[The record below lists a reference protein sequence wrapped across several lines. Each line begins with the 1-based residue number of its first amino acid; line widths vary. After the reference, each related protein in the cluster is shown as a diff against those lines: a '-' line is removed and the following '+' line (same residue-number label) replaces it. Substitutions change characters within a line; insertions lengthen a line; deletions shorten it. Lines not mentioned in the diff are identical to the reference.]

1 MPVLTVSADPGQ
13 LLQDEGEEGPVQ
25 GVWGSHWQSQGRG
38 RKEDNKLYFLNLE
51 NCKMISQGMFNRLLD
66 APASLKPVVSL
77 IKQTQIAEI
86 TTELVSKIEIT
97 SKSPTFVNS
106 ASMVCHNLLTQAYQR
121 RATGILKKDLTGTC
135 LPRLWWTTLYQVCP
149 FSLQGAHILR
159 STPTSWLFISSNSF
173 CIQLKALGSSG

>member
-1 MPVLTVSADPGQ
+1 MFYSIPKQVIFQEANGFLAILVLPVLTVSADPGQ

-51 NCKMISQGMFNRLLD
+51 NCKMISQGMFNRLSD

-86 TTELVSKIEIT
+86 TTELISKNENFQKPHICEQ
-97 SKSPTFVNS
+97 
-106 ASMVCHNLLTQAYQR
+106 CQH
-121 RATGILKKDLTGTC
+121 G
-135 LPRLWWTTLYQVCP
+135 LP
-149 FSLQGAHILR
+149 
-159 STPTSWLFISSNSF
+159 
-173 CIQLKALGSSG
+173 

>member
-1 MPVLTVSADPGQ
+1 MKNLRSYSRILRDRR
-13 LLQDEGEEGPVQ
+13 
-25 GVWGSHWQSQGRG
+25 SQRS
-38 RKEDNKLYFLNLE
+38 RQ
-51 NCKMISQGMFNRLLD
+51 ISTL
-66 APASLKPVVSL
+66 PASLKPVVSL

-86 TTELVSKIEIT
+86 TTELVSKNEIT

-159 STPTSWLFISSNSF
+159 STPTSYIVIYIEQFILHSTKGTGLFWVK
-173 CIQLKALGSSG
+173 QRW